1 MEKGKIDKKNLTLL
15 LILVVPAIILVLVLV
30 LSKENVAEEAVNE
43 VPTEEQNVPIPDAS
57 EVKTEGKLSQYLKEQ
72 EAEYQR
78 KMKEN
83 QEGIDQSDVFFDEV
97 VSDEKSESKNAVV
110 ESEPEKPREE
120 KSASRGS
127 SYSSRKAVAK
137 TNTEEVKEAVVE
149 KPKEEEVYRS
159 SMGIVESSSSKKS
172 SAGKSSSSDVSSEA
186 GIDEPEFIPVVL
198 EQDVR
203 IKNGSVV
210 VFILK
215 NDMELTGG
223 IVKKNSYVYCKAT
236 MMSDRCYLDVTKIKG
251 TDGRIFSPKKIAIY
265 DEKYTKGLEYDGKV
279 DNAAK
284 EAASEQT
291 NETSTDIN
299 SGNIVLDN
307 GVDLLKKTIR
317 KSAKTE
323 RTVTVSEGYRVFIKK
338 ED

>member
-30 LSKENVAEEAVNE
+30 LTKENVAEEAVSE
-43 VPTEEQNVPIPDAS
+43 VPTEEQNVPIPEAS

-83 QEGIDQSDVFFDEV
+83 QEGIDQSEVFFDEV
-97 VSDEKSESKNAVV
+97 VSDEKSESKKAVV
-110 ESEPEKPREE
+110 ESEPEKPRVE
-120 KSASRGS
+120 KSSSRGS
-127 SYSSRKAVAK
+127 SYSSRKAVVK

-172 SAGKSSSSDVSSEA
+172 TAGKTSEVSSEES
-186 GIDEPEFIPVVL
+186 INEPEFIPVVL

-215 NDMELTGG
+215 NDMELAGG

-251 TDGRIFSPKKIAIY
+251 IDGRIFSPKKIAIY

-291 NETSTDIN
+291 NETSTDIS
-299 SGNIVLDN
+299 SGSIILDN
-307 GVDLLKKTIR
+307 SVDLLKKTIR

-323 RTVTVSEGYRVFIKK
+323 RTVTISEGYRVFIKK
-338 ED
+338 EE